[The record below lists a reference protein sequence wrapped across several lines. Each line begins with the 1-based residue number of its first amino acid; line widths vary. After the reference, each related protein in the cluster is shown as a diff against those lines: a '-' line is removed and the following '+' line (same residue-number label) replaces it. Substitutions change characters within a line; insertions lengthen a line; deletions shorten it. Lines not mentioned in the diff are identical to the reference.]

1 MNYYSITKN
10 DMVNGDGLR
19 VVLWVA
25 GCDHCCDGCHNSY
38 TWDKNSGLKFDDA
51 AKQEIFDELDKDW
64 ISGITFSG
72 GDPFLCDNRETVTNF
87 IGEIAQKY
95 PNKTIWLYTGFT
107 WEEIKDLPNIDKIDV
122 LVDGEFVK
130 KLKVQKLKW
139 KGSSNQRVINVK
151 ETLNKGYIVLHT
163 TDEE

>member
-38 TWDKNSGLKFDDA
+38 TWDKNSGLKFDDK
-51 AKQEIFDELDKDW
+51 AKQEIFAELEKDW
-64 ISGITFSG
+64 VSGITFSG
-72 GDPFLCDNRETVTNF
+72 GDPLLCDNRETVTNF

-107 WEEIKDLPNIDKIDV
+107 WEEINTLPNIDKIDV
-122 LVDGEFVK
+122 LIDGEFVK
-130 KLKVQKLKW
+130 KLKVPKLKW
-139 KGSSNQRVINVK
+139 KGSSNQRVIDVK
-151 ETLNKGYIVLHT
+151 QTLNKGYIVLHT